1 MKPSSTSTTIVREL
15 KQRRRWRQR
24 ERQKSSRSILAK
36 QQLCTCIARL
46 CTFLCRRCATSTWN
60 CLNSRFV
67 EYVNTRQ
74 RFCNSFLKHRY
85 SPLEFISRKIHQH
98 LTNWTTWNKSDKF
111 LNSVNSRFKRRFH
124 HRRRR
129 CRLRCPRGGV
139 LGLICPPPPT
149 SGFCHSYQH
158 HHLYHHCQHHYQV
171 AFGFTVLKQHDLDVF
186 VLNKKVHHHNHHRS
200 NHSHQQH
207 PHRNYHHY
215 NLRKWRHHWFPREM
229 TS

>member
-1 MKPSSTSTTIVREL
+1 MKPSTTSTTIVREL

-24 ERQKSSRSILAK
+24 ERQKSNRSILTK

-46 CTFLCRRCATSTWN
+46 CTFLCHRCATSTWN

-98 LTNWTTWNKSDKF
+98 LTNWPTWNKSDEF
-111 LNSVNSRFKRRFH
+111 FNSVNSRFKRRFH
-124 HRRRR
+124 HRRGR

-139 LGLICPPPPT
+139 LGLICPPP
-149 SGFCHSYQH
+149 
-158 HHLYHHCQHHYQV
+158 HLGLLSQLPASSPV
-171 AFGFTVLKQHDLDVF
+171 SPLSAPSPSRLWLFRLETAWFGYVRLK
-186 VLNKKVHHHNHHRS
+186 
-200 NHSHQQH
+200 
-207 PHRNYHHY
+207 
-215 NLRKWRHHWFPREM
+215 
-229 TS
+229 